1 MARQALGKYLLVLAA
16 EEWVVRQKKIPSL
29 TPANCIKKAR
39 TRVGRFIIEST
50 HIHLVPVRGN
60 SECSLEVLHYHI
72 YGSAMYGEHKVL
84 LRQVLY
90 IIIICTS
97 TVPGAR
103 CCTT

>member
-1 MARQALGKYLLVLAA
+1 M
-16 EEWVVRQKKIPSL
+16 
-29 TPANCIKKAR
+29 
-39 TRVGRFIIEST
+39 GRFIVKNT

-60 SECSLEVLHYHI
+60 SGCSLEELHYHI
-72 YGSAMYGEHKVL
+72 YGSATYGEYKVL
-84 LRQVLY
+84 LCQVLY